1 MPLIGLNS
9 CSICSLY
16 KELHCCT
23 RLDRSSGH
31 SGRPEMTLSSA
42 LHNSILLT
50 RGDRLLP
57 YVVNGRTVNLIASDP
72 QGKVRK
78 AGMSWKKQP
87 TASRARCLFAA
98 APRAPQVLIRQ
109 VADIFGFLPLHPA
122 RGRLRPMATQEEIQ
136 TTLLEISVTQ
146 QAITMVILTQ
156 ILTIA
161 SAPKNAA
168 GKRLIAEH
176 LELTRQSSVKLDVT
190 LKQLQK
196 KYEKMKDGK

>member
-1 MPLIGLNS
+1 
-9 CSICSLY
+9 
-16 KELHCCT
+16 
-23 RLDRSSGH
+23 
-31 SGRPEMTLSSA
+31 
-42 LHNSILLT
+42 
-50 RGDRLLP
+50 
-57 YVVNGRTVNLIASDP
+57 
-72 QGKVRK
+72 
-78 AGMSWKKQP
+78 
-87 TASRARCLFAA
+87 
-98 APRAPQVLIRQ
+98 
-109 VADIFGFLPLHPA
+109 
-122 RGRLRPMATQEEIQ
+122 MATQEEIQ